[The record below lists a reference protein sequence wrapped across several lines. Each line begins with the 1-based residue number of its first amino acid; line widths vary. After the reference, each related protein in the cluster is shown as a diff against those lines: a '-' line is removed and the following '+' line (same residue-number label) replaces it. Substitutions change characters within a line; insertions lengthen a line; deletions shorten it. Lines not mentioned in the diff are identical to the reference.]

1 MPKYALL
8 EEHLRSSGRANVP
21 MTFEEIEDVIGLTLP
36 PKASKHRAWWSNN
49 PSNNVMTKAWLAAGY
64 ESTRVDMHNRKL
76 VFCKASLEADLQPTQ
91 GTADNRGGS
100 FSRIFGA
107 LKGTVTIAPG
117 TDLTAPIGEGWDA
130 ER

>member
-8 EEHLRSSGRANVP
+8 EMHLRSSGRAIVP
-21 MTFEEIEDVIGLTLP
+21 MTFREIENVIGSTLP
-36 PKASKHRAWWSNN
+36 PKSAKHRAWWSNN

-64 ESTRVDMHNRKL
+64 ESARVDMHNRKL
-76 VFCKASLEADLQPTQ
+76 VFRKASPEADLQPTQ

-107 LKGTVTIAPG
+107 LKGTVTIAPD
-117 TDLTAPIGEGWDA
+117 TDLTAPIGEEWDA